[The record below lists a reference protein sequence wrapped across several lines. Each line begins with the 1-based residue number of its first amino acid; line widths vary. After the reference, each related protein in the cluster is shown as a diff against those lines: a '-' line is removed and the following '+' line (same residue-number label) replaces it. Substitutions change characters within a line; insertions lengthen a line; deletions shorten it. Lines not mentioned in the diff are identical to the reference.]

1 MSFIDYQFLIFF
13 PLVTL
18 GFFMLAPRWRWSWL
32 LVASCYF
39 YMCFRPVY
47 ILILMLTIA
56 VDYVAGLAIERTR
69 GQARRGALV
78 ASLLANIGVLAFF
91 KYFGFFSAN
100 WAPLAAWLGWPDI
113 PALDIILPIG
123 LSFHTFQ
130 SLAYTI
136 EVYRGDQKAEPNLG
150 RLATYVMFYPQLV
163 AGPIERPQ
171 NLLRQLQSVQTFDAA
186 RAVDGLRLMLW
197 GFVKKVVVADRLA
210 EYVNA
215 VYAQPEQ
222 FHGPQV
228 LLATYFFAFQIYCD
242 FSGYTDI
249 ARGAARVMGFNLML
263 NFRRPY
269 FAQSISEFWKRW
281 HISLSTWFRDYLYI
295 PLGGNRVA
303 PVRRY
308 VNLLVV
314 FLVSGLW
321 HGANWTYVVWGGLH
335 GVYLA
340 SGLLTAPL
348 RRRALAALRWSQDSR
363 PLRWGRILLNFHLVL
378 IAWVFFRAPSM
389 DQAWAMFRR
398 MADISSCT
406 LRLPNQSGADFG
418 ITLGA
423 LAVLGIIE
431 ACWERWPLPTL
442 FRQAPAWVR
451 WAAYVGAALAILNL
465 GVTQEVP
472 FIYFQF

>member
-1 MSFIDYQFLIFF
+1 MSFVDYQFLIFF

-18 GFFMLAPRWRWSWL
+18 GFFALAPRWRWSWL

-47 ILILMLTIA
+47 ILILMLTIG
-56 VDYVAGLAIERTR
+56 VDFIAGLAIERTR
-69 GQARRGALV
+69 GGARRGALA

-91 KYFGFFSAN
+91 KYYGFFAGN
-100 WAPLAAWLGWPDI
+100 WAALANRWGWPDI

-136 EVYRGDQKAEPNLG
+136 EVYRGNQRAERNIG
-150 RLATYVMFYPQLV
+150 RLATFVMFYPQLV

-171 NLLRQLQSVQTFDAA
+171 NLLRQLQGVQTFDAA
-186 RAVDGLRLMLW
+186 RVTDGLRLMLW
-197 GFVKKVVVADRLA
+197 GFFKKVAVADRLA

-215 VYAQPEQ
+215 VYAQPDQ
-222 FHGPQV
+222 FTGLQV

-269 FAQSISEFWKRW
+269 FSQSISEFWKRW

-295 PLGGNRVA
+295 PLGGNRVG
-303 PVRRY
+303 PVRHY
-308 VNLLVV
+308 ANLLTV

-321 HGANWTYVVWGGLH
+321 HGANWTYLIWGGLH
-335 GVYLA
+335 GLYQMT
-340 SGLLTAPL
+340 GLLTAPL
-348 RRRALAALRWSQDSR
+348 RRRALAALRWRPDAL
-363 PLRWGRILLNFHLVL
+363 PLRCGRILLNFHLVL
-378 IAWVFFRAPSM
+378 IAWVFFRAPSL
-389 DQAWAMFRR
+389 DQALAVFRR
-398 MADISSCT
+398 MADLSPGR
-406 LRLPNQSGADFG
+406 LRLPEQSAMDLW
-418 ITLGA
+418 ITLAA
-423 LAVLGIIE
+423 LVTLGIIE
-431 ACWERWPLPTL
+431 ACWERWPLPDL
-442 FRQAPAWVR
+442 FRRAPAYVR
-451 WAAYVGAALAILNL
+451 WGAYVGAALAILNL

>member
-18 GFFMLAPRWRWSWL
+18 GFFALAPRWRWSWL

-56 VDYVAGLAIERTR
+56 VDYVAGLTIARTR
-69 GQARRGALV
+69 GPARRGALV
-78 ASLLANIGVLAFF
+78 ASLLANVGVLAFF
-91 KYFGFFSAN
+91 KYFGFFAAN
-100 WAPLAAWLGWPDI
+100 WAPLAARLGWPDI
-113 PALDIILPIG
+113 PALDVILPIG

-136 EVYRGDQKAEPNLG
+136 EVYRGNQKAESNLG

-186 RAVDGLRLMLW
+186 RAGDGLRLMLW

-210 EYVNA
+210 EYVA
-215 VYAQPEQ
+215 QVYGQPDRFSGAQI
-222 FHGPQV
+222 

-249 ARGAARVMGFNLML
+249 ARGAARVMGFDLML

-269 FAQSISEFWKRW
+269 FSQSISEFWKRW

-303 PVRRY
+303 SGRRY
-308 VNLLVV
+308 LNLLLV

-348 RRRALAALRWSQDSR
+348 RRRALAALRWPPDSR

-378 IAWVFFRAPSM
+378 IAWVFFRAPSLE
-389 DQAWAMFRR
+389 QAFAIFRR
-398 MADISSCT
+398 LGSVSFGR
-406 LRLPNQSGADFG
+406 LRLPEQGGWDFG

-431 ACWERWPLPTL
+431 ACWERWPLPVL